1 MIQHHGRYLNTAT
14 LDNLLEG
21 FLLISPTWRYVY
33 LNKAALAH
41 SRYTTAEE
49 LIGYTMMEKFP
60 GIENTSLFAELEIC
74 MKERSVRKIESEFT
88 YQDGSV
94 GHFEFRVEPVP
105 EGLFILSVDITEKK
119 KAETERQQY
128 LKDLEEML
136 FITSHRVRQ
145 PVANILGVSGLL
157 SGNKH
162 EENDLKKIAEYMKRS
177 AVDLDAFTSEITNFL
192 MEKKISRSA

>member
-1 MIQHHGRYLNTAT
+1 MIQHKGRYLNTAT

-21 FLLISPTWRYVY
+21 FLLLSPTWRYVY

-41 SRYTTAEE
+41 SRYNSVDE

-60 GIENTSLFAELEIC
+60 GIEHTELFNELELC
-74 MKERSVRKIESEFT
+74 MASRITKNIESEFT

-94 GHFEFRVEPVP
+94 GYFEFRIEPVP

-119 KAETERQQY
+119 KAEAERKQY
-128 LKDLEEML
+128 LEDLEQML

-157 SGNKH
+157 NSNKH
-162 EENDLKKIAEYMKRS
+162 QESDLKKIADYMKRS
-177 AVDLDAFTSEITNFL
+177 AVDLDAFTAEITNFL
-192 MEKKISRSA
+192 MARKISQR